1 MKADR
6 GLFTPPQVEKK
17 WMDQFLV
24 PGLVAARPYKID
36 TTSTPVKLDQ
46 NENPWDWPDHL
57 KEKVTGELRR
67 IPWNRYPSAYSD
79 DLADA
84 VGAQA
89 GLSAGCV
96 LLGPGSNYLVALVMS
111 TFSRTGR
118 GKVVVARPSF
128 ALYESHCAY
137 DGIPYEPWP
146 LDDDLQ
152 YDVRLLPELTPGSM
166 VVFASPNNPVGN
178 VLPYRTLEDLAK
190 RHPDVLFVGDEAY
203 LEYARE
209 PYTNLLRE
217 HSNILLIR
225 TFSKTLG
232 AAGVRLGYILGAP
245 ELIEQLRKLRLP
257 YMINAFGLVAARF
270 VLEDKEAQAHFKAV
284 VTKGIA
290 ERERVFAGL
299 QRLAPTKSFKVIPSE
314 ANFLLLKWPD
324 QASCDRAYRHIL
336 DQGIL
341 IRDVSRGPGLAG
353 CLRVSV
359 GTESQN
365 DRFLA
370 AINTL

>member
-1 MKADR
+1 MNQHLK
-6 GLFTPPQVEKK
+6 LVTPPEVSRE
-17 WMDQFLV
+17 WMDKFLV
-24 PGLVAARPYKID
+24 PGLITARPYKID

-46 NENPWDWPDHL
+46 NENPWDWPAGL
-57 KEKVTGELRR
+57 KDKILGELRK

-79 DLADA
+79 ELADL

-89 GLSAGCV
+89 GFAPGCV

-146 LDDDLQ
+146 LDGDLQ
-152 YDVRLLPELTPGSM
+152 YDTRLLPALTPGSM

-178 VLPYRTLEDLAK
+178 VLPAKTLDDLAT
-190 RHPDVLFVGDEAY
+190 RNPDVLFVGDEAY
-203 LEYARE
+203 LEYAKE
-209 PYTNLLRE
+209 PFTNLLRK

-232 AAGVRLGYILGAP
+232 AAGVRLGYVLGAP

-257 YMINAFGLVAARF
+257 YMINAFGLVAARL
-270 VLEDKEAQAHFKAV
+270 VLEDKEAQDHFKAV
-284 VTKGIA
+284 VTSGIA
-290 ERERVFAGL
+290 ERERVHRELDAMARSKG
-299 QRLAPTKSFKVIPSE
+299 FKVMPSE

-324 QASCDRAYRHIL
+324 QAASDRAYRHIL
-336 DQGIL
+336 EEGIL
-341 IRDVSRGPGLAG
+341 IRDVSKGPGLSG
-353 CLRVSV
+353 CLRASI
-359 GTESQN
+359 GTDEQN
-365 DRFLA
+365 NRFLA
-370 AINTL
+370 AVKSL